1 MGTLRTTRSLTK
13 NLTLT
18 AIFADVGKTMKTIAL
33 STITRRLTAV
43 ALVAVALAANAF
55 ATDNRAPLVPTDI
68 KVEAGNR
75 VHFHAYAAGYQVYV
89 ATETTGGLKWVLKAP
104 DAVLFDND
112 GNVVGIHY
120 AGPTWETS
128 SGSWV
133 KGARVNGITVDASA
147 IPWLLL
153 KATDSNGPGVL
164 NGTTFI
170 QRVNTVGGIA
180 PASASGAQI
189 GDELRVAY
197 TAEYY
202 FFRAV
207 N

>member
-1 MGTLRTTRSLTK
+1 
-13 NLTLT
+13 
-18 AIFADVGKTMKTIAL
+18 MKTIAL
-33 STITRRLTAV
+33 SKITRRLTAV
-43 ALVAVALAANAF
+43 ALVAIAMAANSF
-55 ATDNRAPLVPTDI
+55 ATDNRAPQVPAEI
-68 KVEAGNR
+68 RVEAGNL

-89 ATETTGGLKWVLKAP
+89 ATETTTPGVLKWVLKAP

-120 AGPTWETS
+120 AGPTWETA
-128 SGSWV
+128 SGSFV
-133 KGARVNGITVDASA
+133 KGARVNGVTVDSSA

-153 KATDSNGPGVL
+153 NATSSGGPGVL

-170 QRVNTVGGIA
+170 QRVNTVGGLA
-180 PASASGAQI
+180 PASAAGAQI

-207 N
+207 K